1 MFSNHS
7 TNQIFGTFYQT
18 LQYLSSLN
26 SISFKTHSLKIIR
39 QVNSFIT
46 PFLLKF
52 LKSFFKVGNFDHIS
66 WRRVGGSGDCKKI
79 DLKVVRKDRVC
90 FFANSAVVWLFFQEK
105 INTYW
110 NVEPS
115 DD

>member
-1 MFSNHS
+1 MEKS
-7 TNQIFGTFYQT
+7 GREW
-18 LQYLSSLN
+18 
-26 SISFKTHSLKIIR
+26 R
-39 QVNSFIT
+39 Q
-46 PFLLKF
+46 
-52 LKSFFKVGNFDHIS
+52 
-66 WRRVGGSGDCKKI
+66 KKI
-79 DLKVVRKDRVC
+79 DLIVRKDRVC